1 MMFRQENFNSTFTR
15 HCRVVTLDSQIS
27 IRVKTYSLL
36 WLHEFANVN
45 KRLVRKYFEKDIK
58 LLQSAYCNFSKLM
71 PTKDLLEIRQAI

>member
-58 LLQSAYCNFSKLM
+58 LL
-71 PTKDLLEIRQAI
+71 